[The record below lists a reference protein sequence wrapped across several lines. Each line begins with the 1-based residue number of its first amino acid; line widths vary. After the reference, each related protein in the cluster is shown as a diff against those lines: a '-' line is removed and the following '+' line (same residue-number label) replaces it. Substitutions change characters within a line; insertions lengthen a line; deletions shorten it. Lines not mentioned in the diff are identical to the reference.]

1 MQAFRRFWSHPNLL
15 KDSRGG
21 RLFWLVDAFLIARG
35 YFGTTS
41 SMPVSCA
48 YISMQQLATLRGR
61 GDFPRSQIFRVHS
74 PSLGG
79 PQHSNIVLD
88 VFVAS
93 RTSKSIHLDF
103 LRQQQLPTAFLCIL
117 LGKWRRQMSTSNLS
131 LSVSDRLRWWLTF
144 LSRVRSCIFYTF
156 FKEAGRGECQ
166 PPPLD
171 RSTLVFC
178 ASSSCRWHFCTF
190 S

>member
-1 MQAFRRFWSHPNLL
+1 M
-15 KDSRGG
+15 
-21 RLFWLVDAFLIARG
+21 
-35 YFGTTS
+35 
-41 SMPVSCA
+41 
-48 YISMQQLATLRGR
+48 
-61 GDFPRSQIFRVHS
+61 HS

-131 LSVSDRLRWWLTF
+131 LSVSDRLKWWLTF
-144 LSRVRSCIFYTF
+144 VSRVRNCIFGAF
-156 FKEAGRGECQ
+156 FKETGRGKCQ
-166 PPPLD
+166 PAAFAARTKPKPQYSNTVLEVFAASRAA
-171 RSTLVFC
+171 RSIHLVFLRQQQRPTAFLC
-178 ASSSCRWHFCTF
+178 LPKENG
-190 S
+190 